1 MSQDTS
7 GVLELRSQRGGH
19 QRTNVAFTRPVT
31 ERAVV
36 VLVALGVL
44 ACSPLTPGPP
54 LEPSADAH
62 AIYLVSHGWH
72 VGLAV
77 RRADVSP
84 ALWPESVAFG
94 AVRYLEVGWGDGDY
108 YPAVRGHPGLALK
121 AAFSSTSS
129 VLHVAGIDAPLTT
142 FFAESSIIEVPLS
155 TRGFD
160 ALIRFIHAAYA
171 RDAAGSAIV
180 AGPGIYGASRF
191 YRATGQYRLGDNSN
205 HWTAKALAA
214 AGCPIDPADMMTA
227 GSLMDRAS
235 EFGRTL
241 RPAGKAPGTAACR

>member
-1 MSQDTS
+1 MS
-7 GVLELRSQRGGH
+7 RSSEGRQSW
-19 QRTNVAFTRPVT
+19 AI
-31 ERAVV
+31 V
-36 VLVALGVL
+36 VLVAVGVL
-44 ACSPLTPGPP
+44 ACSPLRPAAPP
-54 LEPSADAH
+54 LEAGTDAH
-62 AIYLVSHGWH
+62 VVYLVSHGWH

-84 ALWPESVAFG
+84 AMWPESATFG

-108 YPAVRGHPGLALK
+108 YPAVRGNPGLALK
-121 AAFSSTSS
+121 AAFSSGSS
-129 VLHVAGIDAPLTT
+129 VLHVAGIDTPLTA

-155 TRGFD
+155 PRGFE

-171 RDAAGSAIV
+171 RDAAGNPIA
-180 AGPGIYGASRF
+180 AGPGIYGVSRF
-191 YRATGQYRLGDNSN
+191 YRATGHYRLRGNSN

-235 EFGRTL
+235 EFGRAL
-241 RPAGKAPGTAACR
+241 RPAGRAPGRATCG

>member
-1 MSQDTS
+1 
-7 GVLELRSQRGGH
+7 LI
-19 QRTNVAFTRPVT
+19 
-31 ERAVV
+31 V
-36 VLVALGVL
+36 VLVAAGAL
-44 ACSPLTPGPP
+44 ACSPLTPAGPP
-54 LEPSADAH
+54 LGPGTDAH
-62 AIYLVSHGWH
+62 VVYLVSHGWH

-77 RRADVSP
+77 RGADVSP
-84 ALWPESVAFG
+84 AMWPESATFG
-94 AVRYLEVGWGDGDY
+94 AVRYLEIGWGDGDY

-129 VLHVAGIDAPLTT
+129 VLHVAGIDAPLAA

-155 TRGFD
+155 PRGFE
-160 ALIRFIHAAYA
+160 ALIRFLHATHA

-191 YRATGQYRLGDNSN
+191 YRATGHYRLLDNSN

-214 AGCPIDPADMMTA
+214 AGCPIDSADIMTA
-227 GSLMDRAS
+227 GSVMDRAS